1 MIMDLIIWFLIMS
14 LCVQYYIII
23 NCLIEGEYITK
34 KTLFKECIPFYWVYW
49 VYWLIFYGIPELCIY
64 LFLDDIIKKYRRLK

>member
-23 NCLIEGEYITK
+23 NCLREGEYITK
-34 KTLFKECIPFYWVYW
+34 KALFKECIPFYWVNWFIYNIS
-49 VYWLIFYGIPELCIY
+49 YICID